1 MLTVHV
7 LGRVEVRRDGTPV
20 DLGGPQQRAVI
31 AHLAL
36 EADRVVSV
44 ERLIDRIWGDDPPRT
59 PVGTLQSYVSRL
71 RRAIEPGRPAGA
83 PAEVLVS
90 EAAGYRLALVPE
102 QVDHSRFAGLVDVA
116 RSAHLAGDPATAVE
130 QYDQALALWT
140 GEPLSGIGPPEVV
153 APIAARLEDAR
164 AGAVEDRFEALLALG
179 RHHEVVAQLQAAV
192 EEQPLRER
200 RWAQLALALYRSSRQ
215 SEALRALASARE
227 VLAEELG
234 LDPGPE
240 LQALER
246 RILDQDAD
254 LMLVPDLVPM
264 ERVEPRPPSAA
275 DRSEHRGPELIGR
288 RSEWSQLVGSLDA
301 VEAEGT
307 RLAIVVGEPGI
318 GKSTICRA
326 LQAEAE
332 ARGWHTATGRCVE
345 AGLAPSLWPCIELVR
360 DMFRLAEP
368 GSDLLHRLVV
378 LGEPSERTLAPVE
391 LADLFVEFIDEQAGD
406 RWVLWLDDLHWG
418 DQPTLDLLRL
428 VLERLGSRRVLV
440 LAAHRPV
447 ETVPDS
453 LLGESLGAF
462 ARATTVDRVAMSP
475 LDREGVESLLER
487 VIGAAPPAEVVERV
501 HLRAAGNP
509 LFVAELGRLFD
520 ERGAVDVDAVPDAI
534 RDVVRR
540 RLAPLPPNTRAE
552 IEVAAVVGER
562 FDLATV
568 MAASDRD
575 PDSCLDALDVACVTQ
590 LLVHESPVQEPPVQD
605 SPVQESLVQESLV
618 QESWRFS
625 HALVREA
632 VLAEISPLRRARL
645 HHRVAEALTGLHG
658 TSPDVAEPIA
668 HHRLGS
674 LPVAD
679 RRVVAAAA
687 VRAADVARWRRAFD
701 SAESYAEQAL
711 AVVGGLPRDD
721 EVARIELDA
730 LHALAGVSYLRE
742 SIEPTDTR
750 SSGSQ
755 SSGGVEARVA
765 ALAER
770 IGSDAVRA
778 LALFLNWG
786 DIDEVDCLD
795 ETDERTAQARELAAR
810 TDDAYAIALTNYMIG
825 SADLL
830 RGRIPQ
836 AVSELRKALDA
847 TVLAA
852 MATGTA
858 SDDGPTPGGS
868 SPDGSNSSVAAAE
881 VPTLTRPSSVPL
893 PAAPVIAAIAHA
905 LAGDRETA
913 LDLVERYAPRWMG
926 ERARVDRSAAVP
938 LAFNVAFIRAV
949 LDEPEPVARMTL
961 SPELLD
967 RSIEALAARLL
978 IGWARARTGD
988 PAGIDDALAALADYD
1003 AGPDRVL
1010 GAMLRTCV
1018 AATMLES
1025 GDGRAVALLER
1036 ADADART
1043 RGEVWWLPETLR
1055 LRALADRAFGTG
1067 ASAPA
1072 LEAEARRLAREHG
1085 SVLLLARL
1093 EP

>member
-1 MLTVHV
+1 VLTVHV

-90 EAAGYRLALVPE
+90 EAAGYRLALLPE
-102 QVDHSRFAGLVDVA
+102 QVDHSRFAGLVDLA

-130 QYDQALALWT
+130 RYDQALALWT

-378 LGEPSERTLAPVE
+378 LGESSERTLAPVE

-428 VLERLGSRRVLV
+428 VLERLGSRRILV

-575 PDSCLDALDVACVTQ
+575 PDSCLDALDVACATQ
-590 LLVHESPVQEPPVQD
+590 LLVQESPVQE
-605 SPVQESLVQESLV
+605 SPVQESLVQA
-618 QESWRFS
+618 SWRFS

-730 LHALAGVSYLRE
+730 LQSLAGVSYLRGG
-742 SIEPTDTR
+742 T
-750 SSGSQ
+750 Q
-755 SSGGVEARVA
+755 SKGVIEARVA
-765 ALAER
+765 AIAER

-786 DIDEVDCLD
+786 DIDEAESLE
-795 ETDERTAQARELAAR
+795 ETDERTEQARVLAER
-810 TDDAYAIALTNYMIG
+810 TDDAYAIAVTNYMLG
-825 SADLL
+825 SAALL
-830 RGRIPQ
+830 RGRIPE
-836 AVSELRKALDA
+836 AVSHLRRSLEATELG
-847 TVLAA
+847 AA
-852 MATGTA
+852 ATGADSEDTGAGA
-858 SDDGPTPGGS
+858 SAG
-868 SPDGSNSSVAAAE
+868 AAG
-881 VPTLTRPSSVPL
+881 TYRPHAVPL
-893 PAAPVIAAIAHA
+893 TAVPVIAAIAHA
-905 LAGDRETA
+905 LAGDQVTA
-913 LDLVERYAPRWMG
+913 IELVEVHAPRWMG
-926 ERARVDRSAAVP
+926 ERARVDHSAAVP
-938 LAFNVAFIRAV
+938 LAFNVAFIRAL
-949 LDEPEPVARMTL
+949 LDDPEPVTRVTL
-961 SPELLD
+961 PSALPD
-967 RSIEALAARLL
+967 RSLEAVATRLL
-978 IGWARARTGD
+978 GGWARARRGD
-988 PAGIDDALAALADYD
+988 PTGRDEALAGLEECD

-1010 GAMLRTCV
+1010 VSMLRTC
-1018 AATMLES
+1018 AAAACLVV
-1025 GDGRAVALLER
+1025 GDARAVDLLEQ
-1036 ADADART
+1036 AETEARS

-1055 LRALADRAFGTG
+1055 LRAVADRAFGTG
-1067 ASAPA
+1067 ASAEA
-1072 LEAEARRLAREHG
+1072 LLTEARRIADEQG
-1085 SVLLLARL
+1085 STLLLARL
-1093 EP
+1093 DQRGDRVL